1 MRISWNRII
10 LAATLAALLCLFVG
24 NGLFVQSAIAQEYDP
39 DEEIQEIDEADGE
52 ETDGEEA
59 PAPVVKGPDPDAK
72 GAPPSEYMHGITDG
86 KATAIDMSALLN
98 TDQEKY
104 IDADEKLPPNA
115 SHEGVVLALS
125 NEKIRLASAML
136 TPEILADNRGD
147 ILRFHIW
154 IKAEGV
160 EATDNL
166 WSGSPTLLFELFD
179 DNGNL
184 VTSATSYFKT
194 RGTYPWH
201 NYYVDVPIPR
211 QFTYTGKS
219 KVSARSDQLLDLL
232 GITTDVQSNTP
243 GLFLTLSN
251 LGGGTAWFGGLSYE
265 RIMPRDQARKESWLD
280 DETGTFAP
288 NPRYDEL
295 PMLLYY
301 GLDTKL
307 PWRFLE
313 GNKNAPAIRTIDGLR
328 KYVAS
333 AKNDWF
339 HMQRGVAMLP
349 YLFVTANVLKL
360 STAGDFED
368 GWLAALRKELESLQ
382 DPATGFWK
390 INGIPNL
397 LVTKAIVDRC
407 FSPFAVKHGDAEPIP
422 TPWNTVAPDAEVKYA
437 RQIIRSL
444 LDEQVGDT
452 GAWSSYAFQ
461 PKEMGDTIRQT
472 RTEITPTA
480 AAVVLLERAKE
491 SLSVEDKEYELAERA
506 ILNAYKYVVENFII
520 KDRYL
525 WRENNTQ
532 AMPAPSPDGFFEL
545 LNATSVLEERI
556 NDELPLPTLSLTR
569 TASANLEKASVTWPN
584 PERGLVAVRI
594 YAAPAEFNP
603 ALLTE
608 KHLIGII
615 ERPNTLPKNQ
625 DPLMLAINV
634 AAAARLHWNTTP
646 EEQGADYLA
655 EKIANTALFLGGPKR
670 LTAGIAGEKPVIM
683 NVSSPMAFGFHE
695 DELESV
701 TIKVYAA
708 GVNANGETTRR
719 IPLDAEDEE

>member
-1 MRISWNRII
+1 M
-10 LAATLAALLCLFVG
+10 
-24 NGLFVQSAIAQEYDP
+24 
-39 DEEIQEIDEADGE
+39 
-52 ETDGEEA
+52 
-59 PAPVVKGPDPDAK
+59 
-72 GAPPSEYMHGITDG
+72 
-86 KATAIDMSALLN
+86 
-98 TDQEKY
+98 
-104 IDADEKLPPNA
+104 
-115 SHEGVVLALS
+115 
-125 NEKIRLASAML
+125 
-136 TPEILADNRGD
+136 
-147 ILRFHIW
+147 
-154 IKAEGV
+154 
-160 EATDNL
+160 
-166 WSGSPTLLFELFD
+166 
-179 DNGNL
+179 
-184 VTSATSYFKT
+184 VT
-194 RGTYPWH
+194 
-201 NYYVDVPIPR
+201 
-211 QFTYTGKS
+211 
-219 KVSARSDQLLDLL
+219 RS
-232 GITTDVQSNTP
+232 
-243 GLFLTLSN
+243 
-251 LGGGTAWFGGLSYE
+251 
-265 RIMPRDQARKESWLD
+265 
-280 DETGTFAP
+280 
-288 NPRYDEL
+288 
-295 PMLLYY
+295 
-301 GLDTKL
+301 
-307 PWRFLE
+307 
-313 GNKNAPAIRTIDGLR
+313 
-328 KYVAS
+328 
-333 AKNDWF
+333 
-339 HMQRGVAMLP
+339 
-349 YLFVTANVLKL
+349 
-360 STAGDFED
+360 
-368 GWLAALRKELESLQ
+368 
-382 DPATGFWK
+382 
-390 INGIPNL
+390 
-397 LVTKAIVDRC
+397 
-407 FSPFAVKHGDAEPIP
+407 
-422 TPWNTVAPDAEVKYA
+422 
-437 RQIIRSL
+437 
-444 LDEQVGDT
+444 
-452 GAWSSYAFQ
+452 
-461 PKEMGDTIRQT
+461 
-472 RTEITPTA
+472 A

-532 AMPAPSPDGFFEL
+532 AVPAPSPDGFFEL